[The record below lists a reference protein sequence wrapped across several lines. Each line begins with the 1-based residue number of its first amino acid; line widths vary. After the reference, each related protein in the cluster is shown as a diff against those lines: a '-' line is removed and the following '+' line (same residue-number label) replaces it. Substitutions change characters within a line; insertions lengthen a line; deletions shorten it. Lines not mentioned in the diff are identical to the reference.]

1 MNIDMNEQELI
12 AADIEAYD
20 SAWHHQNLL
29 DERRQREED
38 NAAQII
44 EKLNQAICMLDVIDP
59 QIQALIDQMIS
70 IRDRLKKK
78 LPR

>member
-12 AADIEAYD
+12 AADIEAYNA
-20 SAWHHQNLL
+20 AWHHQNLL

>member
-12 AADIEAYD
+12 AADIEAYN

>member
-12 AADIEAYD
+12 AADIEAYNA
-20 SAWHHQNLL
+20 AWHHQNLL
-29 DERRQREED
+29 DERRQREKD
-38 NAAQII
+38 NAVQII
-44 EKLNQAICMLDVIDP
+44 EKLNQAMCMLDVIDP

-78 LPR
+78 LSG